1 MLIAYPEAISTCGV
15 RMNAEKTLFNLP
27 QNNESNIF
35 PQKHHAKVRLK
46 YAFRDQVEIKTTSLD
61 DLLPKEHLARDVWR
75 YVKGLNLDV
84 ALNQIQSYEG
94 DAGRPAIDPRILL
107 SLWLYATLEGIGSA
121 RLLAEYCVMHDAF
134 KWICGGVSVNYHTLS
149 DFRSLQNDLLDGLLT
164 ESVTVLAKN
173 NLISLEAVSQD
184 GIRVRANA
192 GGSTFRRKQTLQF
205 NLQLAQML
213 VEDLKEEAK
222 KNPGACKKRMEAAQK
237 RAAEETEEKIK
248 KAIMELNE
256 VRKSKIR
263 LGEKKHK
270 QVKKEDLEKT
280 RASMTDPDARIMKMA
295 DSGFRPAYNV
305 QFATTNKGK
314 AIIGVDV
321 SKSGSDQKQTVG
333 MIQQIEKRYN
343 QIPKIWLQDGGYN
356 NQDQLDN
363 TVKLYKECKI
373 YMPVKDAKNDSEAMS
388 ELRERMR
395 TDEAKEIYKE
405 RSATA
410 EFANAQARNRGLQQF
425 LVRGL
430 FKVRNVAL
438 IFAIAHNMY
447 MALAVV

>member
-1 MLIAYPEAISTCGV
+1 
-15 RMNAEKTLFNLP
+15 MNTKQTLFTLP
-27 QNNESNIF
+27 QNDESNVF
-35 PQKHHAKVRLK
+35 PQTHHAKVRLK
-46 YAFRDQVEIKTTSLD
+46 LAIRDQVEIKTAPLD
-61 DLLPKEHLARDVWR
+61 DLLPKGHLARSVWR
-75 YVKGLNLDV
+75 YVQGLNLDV
-84 ALNQIQSYEG
+84 AFNQIQSYEG
-94 DAGRPAIDPRILL
+94 EAGRPAIDPRILL

-134 KWICGGVSVNYHTLS
+134 KWICGGVNVNYHTLS
-149 DFRSLQNDLLDGLLT
+149 DFRSLQSDLLDRLLT
-164 ESVTVLAKN
+164 ESVAILAKH

-184 GIRVRANA
+184 GIRVRAYA
-192 GGSTFRRKQTLQF
+192 GASSFRRKQTLQF
-205 NLQLAQML
+205 NFHLAQML

-222 KNPGACKKRMEAAQK
+222 KNPGACKTRMEAAQK
-237 RAAEETEEKIK
+237 RAAMETEEKLH

-263 LGEKKHK
+263 SGKKEQR
-270 QVKKEDLEKT
+270 QVKEEDLENT

-314 AIIGVDV
+314 AVIGVDV
-321 SKSGSDQKQTVG
+321 SKSGSDQKQTIE
-333 MIQQIEKRYN
+333 MIQQIEKRYQ
-343 QIPKIWLQDGGYN
+343 QIPKKWLQDGGYN
-356 NQDQLDN
+356 NQAQLDK

-373 YMPVKDAKNDSEAMS
+373 YMPVKEAKNDSEAMS
-388 ELRERMR
+388 ELRERME
-395 TDEAKEIYKE
+395 TEEAKAIYKE

-430 FKVRNVAL
+430 SKVRNVAL
-438 IFAIAHNMY
+438 MFAIAHNMY